1 MLNRREHP
9 PGSGKDVAIQLQ
21 EIEQQGKAS
30 REDLE
35 QATETLTLKSEALN
49 AQELTW
55 RFYEQVKDRPDYLIM
70 LNP

>member
-1 MLNRREHP
+1 M
-9 PGSGKDVAIQLQ
+9 AIQLQ

-55 RFYEQVKDRPDYLIM
+55 RFYEQVKDRLDYLTM